1 MPQDKPGRRNLKKP
15 DFRGEGWKALKRA
28 QKNQQAEGKTTPK
41 TTPKRKK
48 KPKK

>member
-1 MPQDKPGRRNLKKP
+1 MPQDKPGRRDLKKL

-41 TTPKRKK
+41 SKK